1 MLDLAYLLKHN
12 VHIEGVSMNRLSQSD
27 RAKIIGM
34 LAEGNSVASACRM
47 SGASKNTVL
56 KLLADVGDACA
67 AYQDRV
73 MRNLKLGRVQ
83 ADEIWSFV
91 GMKQKNVRN
100 ENVGVFGYGDV
111 YTWTAIDADTK
122 LIPCWH
128 VGTRGA
134 ESAYTFIHDL
144 AGRLA
149 SRIQLTTDGHN
160 IYVEAVEDAFGT
172 DIDYAMLV
180 KHYANPSDYRSAQ
193 KRYSPYKFISAD
205 KRRIVGNPDINEVST
220 SYVERSNLTMRKNVR
235 RFTRLTNGF
244 SKKLENHMHAISLHF
259 MHYNFC
265 RVHKTLRVTPAMEAG
280 LTDHIWEMEE
290 VIMMSDTNV

>member
-1 MLDLAYLLKHN
+1 
-12 VHIEGVSMNRLSQSD
+12 MNRLSQSD

-34 LAEGNSVASACRM
+34 LVEGNSVASTCRM

-73 MRNLKLGRVQ
+73 MRDLKLRRVQ

-91 GMKQKNVRN
+91 RMKQKNVRN

-144 AGRLA
+144 AGRLS
-149 SRIQLTTDGHN
+149 SRIQLTTDGHK
-160 IYVEAVEDAFGT
+160 IYVEAVKDAFGT

-180 KHYANPSDYRSAQ
+180 KHYSNPSDYRAAE
-193 KRYSPYKFISAD
+193 KRYSPSKFVSAD
-205 KRRIVGNPDINEVST
+205 KRRIAGNPDIDEVST
-220 SYVERSNLTMRKNVR
+220 SYVERSNLTMRMNVR
-235 RFTRLTNGF
+235 RFTRLANAF
-244 SKKLENHMHAISLHF
+244 SKKLENHMHAISLYF

-265 RVHKTLRVTPAMEAG
+265 RVHKTLRVTPAMEAS
-280 LTDHIWEMEE
+280 LTDHIWEIEE

>member
-1 MLDLAYLLKHN
+1 
-12 VHIEGVSMNRLSQSD
+12 MNRLSQSD

-34 LAEGNSVASACRM
+34 LVEGNSVASTCRM

-67 AYQDRV
+67 AYQDRA
-73 MRNLKLGRVQ
+73 MRDLKLRRVQ

-91 GMKQKNVRN
+91 GMKQKNVCN

-144 AGRLA
+144 AGRLS
-149 SRIQLTTDGHN
+149 SRIQLTTDGHK

-180 KHYANPSDYRSAQ
+180 KHYSNPSDYRAAE
-193 KRYSPYKFISAD
+193 KRYSPSKFVSAD
-205 KRRIVGNPDINEVST
+205 KRRIVGNPDIDEVST
-220 SYVERSNLTMRKNVR
+220 SYVERSNLTMRMNVR
-235 RFTRLTNGF
+235 RFTRLTNAF
-244 SKKLENHMHAISLHF
+244 SKKLENHMHAISLYF

-280 LTDHIWEMEE
+280 LTDHIWEIEE

>member
-1 MLDLAYLLKHN
+1 
-12 VHIEGVSMNRLSQSD
+12 MNRLTTQD
-27 RAKIIGM
+27 RARIIGM
-34 LAEGNSVASACRM
+34 LAEGNSIASTCRM
-47 SGASKNTVL
+47 SDTAKGTVL
-56 KLLADVGDACA
+56 KLLADVGEACA

-73 MRNLKLGRVQ
+73 MHNLTCKRLQ

-91 GMKQKNVRN
+91 GMKQKNVRQ

-134 ESAYTFIHDL
+134 ESGYTFIHDL

-149 SRIQLTTDGHN
+149 NRVQLTTDGHKV
-160 IYVEAVEDAFGT
+160 YVEAVADAFGT
-172 DIDYAMLV
+172 DIDFAMLV
-180 KHYANPSDYRSAQ
+180 KHYGDPSESRQAE
-193 KRYSPYKFISAD
+193 KRYSPTKFISAD
-205 KRRIVGNPDINEVST
+205 KRRITGNPDVNEVST
-220 SYVERSNLTMRKNVR
+220 SFVERSNLTMRMNVR

-244 SKKLENHMHAISLHF
+244 SKKLENHMHAISIYF

-265 RVHKTLRVTPAMEAG
+265 RVHKSLRVTPAMEAG
-280 LTDHIWEMEE
+280 LTDHVWELEE
-290 VIMMSDTNV
+290 IINMADTMPNVVVRPSRQYKLV